1 MYDLNIEEEYDAKEE
16 LKLDSDYARSYETK
30 KNIPQKVLDK
40 MRTTKFK
47 KHFGYVEFDELVD
60 LEKVEIIL
68 NERHYGALSG
78 RNKDE
83 VKKEIGAEQLHKWR
97 RGFKD
102 LPPQLKERQHDR
114 RYDRLGVKIPLSESL
129 EMTLQRLLPYWQDHI
144 APRLIDGHNQL
155 IVAHGSSLRAL
166 IKYLDGISDDDIDK
180 VEVPN
185 GKPILYR
192 FDDHLNVIKKT
203 FITMDGEID
212 DNTRI
217 SK

>member
-1 MYDLNIEEEYDAKEE
+1 
-16 LKLDSDYARSYETK
+16 
-30 KNIPQKVLDK
+30 
-40 MRTTKFK
+40 MR
-47 KHFGYVEFDELVD
+47 L
-60 LEKVEIIL
+60 
-68 NERHYGALSG
+68 
-78 RNKDE
+78 
-83 VKKEIGAEQLHKWR
+83 
-97 RGFKD
+97 
-102 LPPQLKERQHDR
+102 
-114 RYDRLGVKIPLSESL
+114 
-129 EMTLQRLLPYWQDHI
+129 
-144 APRLIDGHNQL
+144 RLIDGHNQL